1 MNAFLD
7 RNDLPLNGLATIQGY
22 KGQCTPS
29 CWIAVSL
36 FTRPI
41 YFPVRC
47 NRSEEKGWI
56 ECTHTSY
63 LSPRSPIYRWRK
75 NWSCGE
81 ISDFNTQQMW
91 RNQKFCQIWRNFKI
105 LHMTDVKKSEIYP
118 VFGCEICFVAI
129 YAIFCLNCFVAIYA
143 LLCGKKLKW
152 KLYRWR
158 KNDKY
163 EVWTWVVPNTAFFLQ
178 DIYLLAFWYCCLAH
192 SHLFHLAYLP
202 AVCSGQP
209 SVWEKDLLRQVQVLT
224 EIVIFYFPK
233 FASNA
238 DSRMQ

>member
-1 MNAFLD
+1 MKASGFHQIWPSYLTFEILKIPIIGSKIKVVA
-7 RNDLPLNGLATIQGY
+7 DL
-22 KGQCTPS
+22 
-29 CWIAVSL
+29 
-36 FTRPI
+36 
-41 YFPVRC
+41 
-47 NRSEEKGWI
+47 
-56 ECTHTSY
+56 HTSY
-63 LSPRSPIYRWRK
+63 LSPRSPICRWRK

-143 LLCGKKLKW
+143 LLCGKKLSR

-163 EVWTWVVPNTAFFLQ
+163 EVCIETPCEALPTRLSQLQ
-178 DIYLLAFWYCCLAH
+178 TSI
-192 SHLFHLAYLP
+192 
-202 AVCSGQP
+202 
-209 SVWEKDLLRQVQVLT
+209 
-224 EIVIFYFPK
+224 II
-233 FASNA
+233 
-238 DSRMQ
+238 

>member
-1 MNAFLD
+1 MAWHSVLHASYCDQEDTFLVPAHFD
-7 RNDLPLNGLATIQGY
+7 CQIPFIRTGTRFCLLLSLYRALEGPIEGWH
-22 KGQCTPS
+22 
-29 CWIAVSL
+29 CWW
-36 FTRPI
+36 R
-41 YFPVRC
+41 
-47 NRSEEKGWI
+47 
-56 ECTHTSY
+56 HTSY

-143 LLCGKKLKW
+143 LLCGKKLSR

-158 KNDKY
+158 KNYKY
-163 EVWTWVVPNTAFFLQ
+163 EVW
-178 DIYLLAFWYCCLAH
+178 
-192 SHLFHLAYLP
+192 
-202 AVCSGQP
+202 
-209 SVWEKDLLRQVQVLT
+209 
-224 EIVIFYFPK
+224 
-233 FASNA
+233 
-238 DSRMQ
+238 

>member
-1 MNAFLD
+1 MTLWNLV
-7 RNDLPLNGLATIQGY
+7 
-22 KGQCTPS
+22 CTQ
-29 CWIAVSL
+29 
-36 FTRPI
+36 R
-41 YFPVRC
+41 
-47 NRSEEKGWI
+47 
-56 ECTHTSY
+56 HTSY

-129 YAIFCLNCFVAIYA
+129 YAIFCLNCFVVISS
-143 LLCGKKLKW
+143 LLCGKKLSQ

-163 EVWTWVVPNTAFFLQ
+163 EVWHIHIHIYVAYIYIYIYIQPIYICAFKPVGDILSATYISEAVIDSSSYNTF
-178 DIYLLAFWYCCLAH
+178 
-192 SHLFHLAYLP
+192 
-202 AVCSGQP
+202 
-209 SVWEKDLLRQVQVLT
+209 
-224 EIVIFYFPK
+224 
-233 FASNA
+233 
-238 DSRMQ
+238 

>member
-1 MNAFLD
+1 M
-7 RNDLPLNGLATIQGY
+7 
-22 KGQCTPS
+22 
-29 CWIAVSL
+29 SL
-36 FTRPI
+36 KVEITCRGISWWRKLIPRQEFHSLSQ
-41 YFPVRC
+41 VRC
-47 NRSEEKGWI
+47 M
-56 ECTHTSY
+56 HTSY

-129 YAIFCLNCFVAIYA
+129 YAIFCLNCFVVIYA
-143 LLCGKKLKW
+143 LLCGKKLSW

-163 EVWTWVVPNTAFFLQ
+163 EVCPPPLKGVSLTANSQFFLRLPS
-178 DIYLLAFWYCCLAH
+178 DISQFWKLQAQF
-192 SHLFHLAYLP
+192 L
-202 AVCSGQP
+202 
-209 SVWEKDLLRQVQVLT
+209 
-224 EIVIFYFPK
+224 
-233 FASNA
+233 
-238 DSRMQ
+238 